1 MNILITGGN
10 GYIAKSLSNGLWR
23 GMNRYDIT
31 SITRKD
37 FNLTD
42 REATSKWF
50 KDKYFDVVIHT
61 AVVGGSRLHD
71 DDADV
76 LYQNLQM
83 FFNLYDN
90 KHCFGKL
97 INFGSGAE
105 LGMPNDPYGLS
116 KKSISKFIDAEPF
129 FYNIRIYGVF
139 NENEWDTRF
148 IKSNIKRY
156 INKEHISVYEDKL
169 MDFFYMKD
177 LIELVRHF
185 IYKDNLPKNVDC
197 TYDIDACYLSDIAYI
212 INDLSNYKVEIKV
225 GEGKGKKYIGDWNP
239 ININYIGLE
248 QGIKETYKKLSN
260 EEYQFLY

>member
-10 GYIAKSLSNGLWR
+10 GYIAKSLSKSLDNS
-23 GMNRYDIT
+23 I

-37 FNLTD
+37 FDLTD
-42 REATSKWF
+42 RHATNKWF
-50 KDKYFDVVIHT
+50 DGKYFDVVIHT
-61 AVVGGSRLHD
+61 AVKGGSRLLVD
-71 DDADV
+71 GGNIF
-76 LYQNLQM
+76 YENIQM
-83 FFNLYDN
+83 FYNLLNN
-90 KHCFGKL
+90 KHCFSKL

-105 LGMPNDPYGLS
+105 LGMPSDPYGLS
-116 KKSISKFIDAEPF
+116 KNIISKIIDNEDN

-139 NENEWDTRF
+139 DENELDTRF

-156 INKEHISVYEDKL
+156 INKESIEIHQDKL

-212 INDLSNYKVEIKV
+212 INDLSDYKVEIKV

>member
-10 GYIAKSLSNGLWR
+10 GYIANALY
-23 GMNRYDIT
+23 GMDIAFKDHIQK
-31 SITRKD
+31 ITRKD
-37 FNLTD
+37 FDLTD
-42 REATSKWF
+42 RHATNKWF
-50 KDKYFDVVIHT
+50 DGKYFDVVIHT
-61 AVVGGSRLHD
+61 AVKGGSRLLVD
-71 DDADV
+71 GGNIF
-76 LYQNLQM
+76 YENIQM
-83 FFNLYDN
+83 FYNLLNN

-105 LGMPNDPYGLS
+105 LGMPSDPYGLS
-116 KKSISKFIDAEPF
+116 KNIISKIIDNEDN

-139 NENEWDTRF
+139 DENELDTRF

-156 INKEHISVYEDKL
+156 INKESIEIHQDKL

-212 INDLSNYKVEIKV
+212 INDLSDYKVEIKV

>member
-10 GYIAKSLSNGLWR
+10 GYIAKSLSDGLWR

-37 FNLTD
+37 FDLTD
-42 REATSKWF
+42 RDATNEWF
-50 KDKYFDVVIHT
+50 KDKYFDVVVHT
-61 AVVGGSRLHD
+61 AAVGGSRLHND
-71 DDADV
+71 NADV
-76 LYQNLQM
+76 LYQNLQI
-83 FFNLYDN
+83 FFNLYNN

-116 KKSISKFIDAEPF
+116 KKVISKFIDPEPF

-139 NENEWDTRF
+139 DENEWNTRF

-156 INKEHISVYEDKL
+156 INKEYISIHQDKL

-177 LIELVRHF
+177 LVKLIEYY
-185 IYKDNLPKNVDC
+185 IDNNDMKKNIDCSYYKKYSLL
-197 TYDIDACYLSDIAYI
+197 DIANIINSLSD
-212 INDLSNYKVEIKV
+212 YKVGIVAKTTKV
-225 GEGKGKKYIGDWNP
+225 KDYIGDFCLPDLKWV
-239 ININYIGLE
+239 GLE
-248 QGIKETYKKLSN
+248 KGIKETYKELLN
-260 EEYQFLY
+260 ETN

>member
-23 GMNRYDIT
+23 GINRYDIT

-37 FNLTD
+37 FDLTD
-42 REATSKWF
+42 REATNKWF

-61 AVVGGSRLHD
+61 AVVGGSRLHKD
-71 DDADV
+71 NADV

-116 KKSISKFIDAEPF
+116 KKSISKFIDVEPF

-156 INKEHISVYEDKL
+156 INKEHIYVYQDKL

-177 LIELVRHF
+177 LVKLVDYYINEKH
-185 IYKDNLPKNVDC
+185 IPKNIDC
-197 TYDIDACYLSDIAYI
+197 TYSQSYSLLDIAHIINNLSDHKVDI
-212 INDLSNYKVEIKV
+212 ISKPFKVKD
-225 GEGKGKKYIGDWNP
+225 YIGDFCLPDLKWV
-239 ININYIGLE
+239 GLE
-248 QGIKETYKKLSN
+248 QGIKETYKELLDETN
-260 EEYQFLY
+260 

>member
-10 GYIAKSLSNGLWR
+10 GYIAKSLSKSLDNS
-23 GMNRYDIT
+23 I

-37 FNLTD
+37 FDLTD
-42 REATSKWF
+42 RHATDKWF
-50 KDKYFDVVIHT
+50 DGKYFDVVIHT
-61 AVVGGSRLHD
+61 AVKGGSRLLVD
-71 DDADV
+71 GGNIF
-76 LYQNLQM
+76 YENIQM
-83 FFNLYDN
+83 FYNLLNN

-105 LGMPNDPYGLS
+105 LGMPSDPYGLS
-116 KKSISKFIDAEPF
+116 KNIISKIIDNEDN

-139 NENEWDTRF
+139 DENELDTRF

-156 INKEHISVYEDKL
+156 INKESIEIHQDKL

-212 INDLSNYKVEIKV
+212 INDLSDYKVEIKV

>member
-10 GYIAKSLSNGLWR
+10 GYIAKSLSKSLDNS
-23 GMNRYDIT
+23 I

-37 FNLTD
+37 FDLTD
-42 REATSKWF
+42 RHATNKWF
-50 KDKYFDVVIHT
+50 EGKHFDVVIHT
-61 AVVGGSRLHD
+61 AVKGGSRLLVD
-71 DDADV
+71 GGNIF
-76 LYQNLQM
+76 YENIQM
-83 FFNLYDN
+83 FYNLLNN

-105 LGMPNDPYGLS
+105 LGMPSDPYGLS
-116 KKSISKFIDAEPF
+116 KNIISKIIDNEDN

-139 NENEWDTRF
+139 DENELDTRF

-156 INKEHISVYEDKL
+156 INKESIEIHQDKL

-212 INDLSNYKVEIKV
+212 INDLSDYKVEIKI

>member
-10 GYIAKSLSNGLWR
+10 GYIAKSLYS
-23 GMNRYDIT
+23 MDIAFEDQIQ

-37 FNLTD
+37 FDLTD
-42 REATSKWF
+42 RHATNKWF
-50 KDKYFDVVIHT
+50 EGKYFDVVIHT
-61 AVVGGSRLHD
+61 AVKGGSRLLVD
-71 DDADV
+71 GGNIF
-76 LYQNLQM
+76 YENIQM
-83 FFNLYDN
+83 FYNLLNN

-105 LGMPNDPYGLS
+105 LGMPSDPYGLS
-116 KKSISKFIDAEPF
+116 KNIISKIIDNEDN

-139 NENEWDTRF
+139 DENELDTRF

-156 INKEHISVYEDKL
+156 INKESIEIHQDKL

-197 TYDIDACYLSDIAYI
+197 TYDIDTCYLSDIAYI

>member
-10 GYIAKSLSNGLWR
+10 GYIAKSLSDGLWR

-37 FNLTD
+37 FDLTD

-50 KDKYFDVVIHT
+50 KDKYFDVIIHT
-61 AVVGGSRLHD
+61 AVVGGSRLHN

-76 LYQNLQM
+76 LYQ
-83 FFNLYDN
+83 N

-116 KKSISKFIDAEPF
+116 KKVISNFIDAEPF

-156 INKEHISVYEDKL
+156 INKEHINIHQDKL

-177 LIELVRHF
+177 LIKLVDYYITEKH
-185 IYKDNLPKNVDC
+185 IPKNIDC
-197 TYDIDACYLSDIAYI
+197 TYSQSYSLLDIAHVINNLSD
-212 INDLSNYKVEIKV
+212 YKVGIVAKTTKV
-225 GEGKGKKYIGDWNP
+225 KDYVGKFNLPDLKW
-239 ININYIGLE
+239 IGLE
-248 QGIKETYKKLSN
+248 KGIKDTYKKLLDETN
-260 EEYQFLY
+260 

>member
-10 GYIAKSLSNGLWR
+10 GYIAKSLSKSLDNS
-23 GMNRYDIT
+23 I

-37 FNLTD
+37 FDLTD
-42 REATSKWF
+42 RHATNKWF
-50 KDKYFDVVIHT
+50 EGKYFDVVIHT
-61 AVVGGSRLHD
+61 AVKGGSRLLVD
-71 DDADV
+71 GGNIF
-76 LYQNLQM
+76 YENIQM
-83 FFNLYDN
+83 FYNLLNN

-105 LGMPNDPYGLS
+105 LGMPSDPYGLS
-116 KKSISKFIDAEPF
+116 KNIISKIIDNEDN

-139 NENEWDTRF
+139 DENELDTRF

-156 INKEHISVYEDKL
+156 INKEPIKIHQDKL

-212 INDLSNYKVEIKV
+212 INDLSDYKVEIKV

>member
-10 GYIAKSLSNGLWR
+10 GYIAKSLSKSLDNS
-23 GMNRYDIT
+23 I

-37 FNLTD
+37 FDLTD
-42 REATSKWF
+42 RHATNKWF
-50 KDKYFDVVIHT
+50 EEKYFDVIIHT
-61 AVVGGSRLHD
+61 AVKGGSRLLVD
-71 DDADV
+71 GGNIF
-76 LYQNLQM
+76 YENIQM
-83 FFNLYDN
+83 FYNLLNN

-105 LGMPNDPYGLS
+105 LGMPSDPYGLS
-116 KKSISKFIDAEPF
+116 KNIISKIIDNEDN

-139 NENEWDTRF
+139 DENELDTRF

-156 INKEHISVYEDKL
+156 INKESIEIHQDKL

-212 INDLSNYKVEIKV
+212 INDLSDYKVEIKV

>member
-10 GYIAKSLSNGLWR
+10 GYIAKSLSKSLDNS
-23 GMNRYDIT
+23 I

-37 FNLTD
+37 FDLTD
-42 REATSKWF
+42 RHATNKWF
-50 KDKYFDVVIHT
+50 EGKYFDVVIHT
-61 AVVGGSRLHD
+61 AVKGGSRLLVD
-71 DDADV
+71 GGNIF
-76 LYQNLQM
+76 YENIQM
-83 FFNLYDN
+83 FYNLLNN
-90 KHCFGKL
+90 KHCFSKL

-105 LGMPNDPYGLS
+105 LGMPSDPYGLS
-116 KKSISKFIDAEPF
+116 KNIISKIIDNEDN

-139 NENEWDTRF
+139 DENELDTRF

-156 INKEHISVYEDKL
+156 INKESIEIHQDKL

-212 INDLSNYKVEIKV
+212 INDLSDYKVEIKV